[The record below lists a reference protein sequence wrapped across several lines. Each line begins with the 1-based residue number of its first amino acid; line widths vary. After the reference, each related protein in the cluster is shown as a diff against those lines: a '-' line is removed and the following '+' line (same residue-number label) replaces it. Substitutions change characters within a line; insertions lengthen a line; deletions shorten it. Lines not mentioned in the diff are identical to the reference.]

1 MTMTEPTPIFPI
13 PTSLHHSQ
21 VIRIIPEHPLPIL
34 NPLAPSQAS
43 SCLNN
48 TLLNPLAPSRANL
61 HLMHSWT
68 LWLPCISLMR
78 SRHYTHS
85 QPNPTLLWP
94 PLSSCIKSIPN
105 NSSVSWL
112 WLGKAWSCTSLA
124 QCVLVCL
131 SSPSIYLFPSCPLYV
146 PLSHHSLPSARFS
159 MSPQFPVS
167 IYPHFIYLY
176 FIFLSTLPYYSILT
190 LQLIPDHSDYPDPY
204 HTPHLYKYCSTSCC
218 SSVW

>member
-13 PTSLHHSQ
+13 PTCLHHSR

-78 SRHYTHS
+78 SWHYTHS

-124 QCVLVCL
+124 QCVLVCPFL
-131 SSPSIYLFPSCPLYV
+131 LSIYLYVSLCLIIRYPSFIS
-146 PLSHHSLPSARFS
+146 LSH
-159 MSPQFPVS
+159 PQFPIS
-167 IYPHFIYLY
+167 IHPYFIYLY
-176 FIFLSTLPYYSILT
+176 PILFYFSVDPTWSFRTFLTTLSQSFRSSWSLPHSTL
-190 LQLIPDHSDYPDPY
+190 
-204 HTPHLYKYCSTSCC
+204 
-218 SSVW
+218 V